1 MPCFYSRSRLESEA
15 ETARKPRP
23 YRSPGLWLDRRVLEL
38 EDGRADRL
46 EEEREAPEDGDLLP
60 NVGLARDDEEDDG
73 PVRLLRLEDVAPT
86 VGRR

>member
-1 MPCFYSRSRLESEA
+1 M
-15 ETARKPRP
+15 
-23 YRSPGLWLDRRVLEL
+23 LEL

-46 EEEREAPEDGDLLP
+46 EEEREAPEDDERLP
-60 NVGLARDDEEDDG
+60 TVDLARDDDEDDG